1 MGWLK
6 DFELYLK
13 LNQSLT
19 YNQPY
24 IMMFW
29 CLCDENVKIHI
40 KIVCDIDIQPIT
52 FSLIVT
58 IPRESEKSG
67 RRSDFRYSRCWIK
80 K

>member
-13 LNQSLT
+13 LNQSLI

-29 CLCDENVKIHI
+29 CLCDKNVKIQI
-40 KIVCDIDIQPIT
+40 KIVCDIDIPIT

-67 RRSDFRYSRCWIK
+67 R
-80 K
+80 